1 MIWEALIHTPW
12 WVYLLFL
19 YLLKVG
25 FDATKTRVV
34 SLKKL
39 FILPSIFLAIS
50 INSLITSFRLSP
62 STIGVYLFS
71 LLFGIG
77 GGWLLVRNV
86 NLKFDLQRVLIQ
98 LPGNWTTL
106 ILIMVIFST
115 KYYFGYSL
123 AVDPMMAEDTSF
135 ELLMLSLSGVC
146 TGLFLGRLTC
156 YFFWKRSAS
165 HYELEPDSE

>member
-39 FILPSIFLAIS
+39 FILPSIFLTIS

-106 ILIMVIFST
+106 RKCVKIS
-115 KYYFGYSL
+115 
-123 AVDPMMAEDTSF
+123 
-135 ELLMLSLSGVC
+135 
-146 TGLFLGRLTC
+146 
-156 YFFWKRSAS
+156 
-165 HYELEPDSE
+165 